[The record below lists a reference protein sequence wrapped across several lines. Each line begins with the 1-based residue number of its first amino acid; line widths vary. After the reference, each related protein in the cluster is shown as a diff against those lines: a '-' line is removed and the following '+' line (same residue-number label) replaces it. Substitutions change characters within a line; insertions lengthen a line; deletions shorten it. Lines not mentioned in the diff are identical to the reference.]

1 MLQWHNND
9 SQNIILK
16 WHSAQEIQNKLSAIC
31 WGTSESNKSL
41 EYTVQN
47 TFLGQIQSYTKC

>member
-1 MLQWHNND
+1 MINFFWSGIRRKKYKIKYLQYGG
-9 SQNIILK
+9 
-16 WHSAQEIQNKLSAIC
+16 
-31 WGTSESNKSL
+31 GTSESNKSL